1 MSIHFDAQLRSTDEL
16 QHIQTYLLRTGLNYH
31 LNKSM
36 TVTGGYAFIN
46 NRRVVNNVSGY
57 APEHRIWEQF
67 VFNHKIKRVAV
78 QHRFRLE
85 QRFIAKSIVVNNELK
100 NDGTVNA
107 NRLRYF
113 LRSVIPFQ
121 KQQPFTKGIFGVVQN
136 ELFFNV
142 GDNDNVN
149 DKVFDQN
156 RFYLAMGY
164 RLCKKMDVELGY
176 MNQYVNGRGN
186 ASINNNIIQIASYL
200 RL

>member
-1 MSIHFDAQLRSTDEL
+1 MSIHFDTQLRSTDEL
-16 QHIQTYLLRTGLNYH
+16 QHIQTYLFRTGLNYH

-67 VFNHKIKRVAV
+67 TFTHKIKKVAV

-85 QRFIAKSIVVNNELK
+85 QRFISKSTVVNNELK
-100 NDGTVNA
+100 NEGTVNA

-121 KQQPFTKGIFGVVQN
+121 KQQSFTKGVFGVVQN
-136 ELFFNV
+136 EIFFNV

-156 RFYLAMGY
+156 RLYLAIGY
-164 RLCKKMDVELGY
+164 RLCKKADLELGY

-186 ASINNNIIQIASYL
+186 VSTNNNIIQVASYL